1 MPIKNLSKFSGKAK
15 LLKIIILI
23 IHKFHGDWRH
33 KSQTKLQSR
42 TLSVTWMAFSNGN
55 TTHNLYFVTDQLRY
69 SAEKHVAEWFFVL
82 HTNFLTPQTLTS
94 NQVTVK
100 YI

>member
-1 MPIKNLSKFSGKAK
+1 
-15 LLKIIILI
+15 
-23 IHKFHGDWRH
+23 
-33 KSQTKLQSR
+33 
-42 TLSVTWMAFSNGN
+42 MAFSNGN